1 MRLGMMD
8 DTQKGRQTKGKFKI
22 PWDHPQLYRQMK
34 ISTLGHKTTLT
45 ETHTKKARLLP
56 TEYLQAFNV
65 VYRECMSFT
74 EDKEKKSECKNPALL
89 RAATESTAPERKLCL
104 NLL

>member
-56 TEYLQAFNV
+56 TEYLQAFNA
-65 VYRECMSFT
+65 VYREYMSFT
-74 EDKEKKSECKNPALL
+74 EDKDKKWM
-89 RAATESTAPERKLCL
+89 
-104 NLL
+104 